1 MKKLKNCFNF
11 FYGVIVL
18 IALNSSVHARSPF
31 RPKDSFVPVITTEW
45 VPRDKDEKIYFLRD
59 SHLELNPLFYSFDK
73 EHFEKNRL
81 PKGPITFRNKPE
93 KSVDGKTLNALIEE
107 LYAEVQAGKKTFK
120 NFKTLKKRDFTWR
133 KQAGLLVVE
142 CTKYPFVVK
151 LFMETPRSFLRPHNK
166 GFEPHCFFIIGG
178 GSTRHLVGFTR
189 IKNAQSIKDRLVHSS
204 YWNERVDVP
213 RKWFWTPKNARWIRL
228 DGYNIGGHTHI
239 TTEMPGIYAI
249 IADKIDGEREFHL
262 RSPED
267 RRTAIDL
274 SNFFLCRID
283 PHINNF
289 IVEKETGKIVIIDTE
304 HFPTLVGFKKRPRMT
319 SYTSWYLHLLTKYL
333 KDRFGR
339 TKKERRDLQRFPQPP
354 FSAP

>member
-11 FYGVIVL
+11 FYIITTFIIIHHPL
-18 IALNSSVHARSPF
+18 HTRSPF
-31 RPKDSFVPVITTEW
+31 RPKDSYIPVITTEW
-45 VPRDKDEKIYFLRD
+45 SLRKKNEKIYYLRE
-59 SHLELNPLFYSFDK
+59 SHLEVNPLFYSFDK
-73 EHFEKNRL
+73 EHFEKNLL
-81 PKGPITFRNKPE
+81 PQKSITLRNNPSK
-93 KSVDGKTLNALIEE
+93 KISGKILNKLIEE
-107 LYAEVQAGKKTFK
+107 LFNEVQAGKKTLK
-120 NFKTLKKRDFTWR
+120 NFKILKEKDFNWR

-142 CTKYPFVVK
+142 CIKYPFVIK

-178 GSTRHLVGFTR
+178 GATRHLVGFTR
-189 IKNAQSIKDRLVHSS
+189 IKNAQSIKERLIHSS
-204 YWNERVDVP
+204 YWSERVDVP
-213 RKWFWTPKNARWIRL
+213 RKWFWTPKNTRWIRL

-239 TTEMPGIYAI
+239 VTEMPSVYAI
-249 IADKIDGEREFHL
+249 IADKIDGKREFNL
-262 RSPED
+262 QSRED

-289 IVEKETGKIVIIDTE
+289 IIEKETDKILIIDTE

-319 SYTSWYLHLLTKYL
+319 SYTSWYLHLFTKYL